1 MTSIFRRP
9 TKCFGCLASTV
20 CKKIWISIH
29 NEFRGP
35 ESLFS
40 CSNGQEI
47 RFHLSHL
54 KVYRSPSLDPIPRQL
69 NPVHNFA
76 SYFFLIINVRGN
88 YYPTW
93 YYPPIYVESAE
104 CSLPFFFFQLNLYVH
119 FLSPRACC
127 MSRPSDPPFY
137 CLNGIWWW
145 VKIDSGKDIQLRI
158 K

>member
-76 SYFFLIINVRGN
+76 SYFFLIINLQEH

-93 YYPPIYVESAE
+93 YYPPIYVEV
-104 CSLPFFFFQLNLYVH
+104 CWMFPSLLFFSTKFVCT
-119 FLSPRACC
+119 FLISSC
-127 MSRPSDPPFY
+127 MLHVPP
-137 CLNGIWWW
+137 IWSSILLPQWYLVMSKNRFW
-145 VKIDSGKDIQLRI
+145 ERYSIEN
-158 K
+158 